1 MLLDLMPGRSPS
13 WRLRIVTASKRLGT
27 SSCKELQGTSRNF
40 KELRMSEG
48 ALKCQVV
55 VSYSIEWLDPELR
68 FHHRAPP
75 CEDCKLGNRDV
86 LQNSVKLC
94 KIQGEQATSRQNF
107 VNLVSL
113 CREATW
119 QLSGSLKLSVPLELQ
134 ACPRPVKL
142 SNHKEQYRTV
152 QDNTIYINILYSHT
166 HTHTQDWLKSYFYS
180 TLYLLYAFIS
190 LSILLEFY
198 WVLQSA
204 SVRKLQWNNSCF
216 ESGFMDFSFSF
227 ERCFLSAS
235 KCCLTSSQ
243 RSLTQQRMVLFTV
256 RQCISM
262 MCRHTPEH
270 RQLVCLH
277 KLV

>member
-1 MLLDLMPGRSPS
+1 MARS
-13 WRLRIVTASKRLGT
+13 WVKI
-27 SSCKELQGTSRNF
+27 
-40 KELRMSEG
+40 
-48 ALKCQVV
+48 
-55 VSYSIEWLDPELR
+55 
-68 FHHRAPP
+68 HHRAPP
-75 CEDCKLGNRDV
+75 WEDCKLGNKDV
-86 LQNSVKLC
+86 FQKLKFKANRRRQGKTSWTSWASVAL
-94 KIQGEQATSRQNF
+94 RQHGSF
-107 VNLVSL
+107 RVRWSCP
-113 CREATW
+113 CRW
-119 QLSGSLKLSVPLELQ
+119 S
-134 ACPRPVKL
+134 CRPVQDR
-142 SNHKEQYRTV
+142 SNCQTTRNNTGQYK
-152 QDNTIYINILYSHT
+152 TIQYISIYYIVT

-180 TLYLLYAFIS
+180 TLYAFIS

>member
-166 HTHTQDWLKSYFYS
+166 HTHP
-180 TLYLLYAFIS
+180 
-190 LSILLEFY
+190 
-198 WVLQSA
+198 
-204 SVRKLQWNNSCF
+204 R
-216 ESGFMDFSFSF
+216 
-227 ERCFLSAS
+227 
-235 KCCLTSSQ
+235 LT
-243 RSLTQQRMVLFTV
+243 
-256 RQCISM
+256 
-262 MCRHTPEH
+262 
-270 RQLVCLH
+270 
-277 KLV
+277 